1 MWATPSPGA
10 EGSGERLALFWV
22 WLAFAT
28 ACTAVM
34 WMRPGDETI
43 AYHLAWASF
52 ALLYGL
58 GNWRLRV
65 AVTGVAVCTAG
76 TGAVLLVRADT
87 GVLPWQEMAEIP
99 LMSLLIFLVV
109 WHVRSRQVALR
120 TVITMAERERQLASD
135 RDRLTRLT
143 SHELRTPLTIARGY
157 VELLL
162 RRPREPQER
171 RDLTVVEDELDRLTR
186 VTDRLIRAIRLQ
198 GGSDIEWVDLDGLLM
213 QTVERWM
220 QVADRHWVLDAR
232 AGVYA
237 GSAERMR
244 ASLDT
249 LIENALRYTTVGDTI
264 RLTAS
269 RGADLIEVTVADSG
283 SGLSEDQV
291 AAINDMAGASEPPR
305 DELSQTGLGLA
316 LVRGLAQARGGRLLA
331 AIPPGG
337 GALLMVQLPV
347 DPPATTPPADL
358 PEVPEDAVP
367 TDRNAEVLLLDRRLR
382 FEPGL
387 RRIRA
392 ANLRRPVADRLAARA
407 DDG

>member
-10 EGSGERLALFWV
+10 EGPVEQRALFWA
-22 WLAFAT
+22 WLTFAA
-28 ACTAVM
+28 ACSVTM
-34 WMRPGDETI
+34 WYRPGQETI

-52 ALLYGL
+52 ALLYGF

-65 AVTGVAVCTAG
+65 AVIGVAVCTAS
-76 TGAVLLVRADT
+76 TGAVLLVRAAT
-87 GVLPWQEMAEIP
+87 GVLPWEETAEIP
-99 LMSLLIFLVV
+99 LMSLLMVLVV
-109 WHVRSRQVALR
+109 WHVRLRQVALG

-162 RRPREPQER
+162 RRPHEPEDR
-171 RDLTVVEDELDRLTR
+171 RDLAVVEDELDRLTR

-198 GGSDIEWVDLDGLLM
+198 GGSDIEWVDLDALLT

-220 QVADRHWVLDAR
+220 QVADRDWVLDAR
-232 AGVYA
+232 GGGYA

-249 LIENALRYTTVGDTI
+249 LIENALRYTAVGDTI
-264 RLTAS
+264 RLTAI
-269 RGADLIEVTVADSG
+269 RVDEVIEVTVADSG
-283 SGLSEDQV
+283 SGLSWEQV

-337 GALLMVQLPV
+337 GASLTVQLPV
-347 DPPATTPPADL
+347 DPPAGTLPADL
-358 PEVPEDAVP
+358 PEVSEDAVYP
-367 TDRNAEVLLLDRRLR
+367 ALEAEVLLLDGHLR
-382 FEPGL
+382 FEPG
-387 RRIRA
+387 RRRRA
-392 ANLRRPVADRLAARA
+392 ASSRRLASDELAARA
-407 DDG
+407 SDG

>member
-1 MWATPSPGA
+1 M
-10 EGSGERLALFWV
+10 SGERLALFWI
-22 WLAFAT
+22 WLALAT
-28 ACTAVM
+28 ASTVTM
-34 WMRPGDETI
+34 WMRPGEETI

-65 AVTGVAVCTAG
+65 AVIGVALCTASTG
-76 TGAVLLVRADT
+76 TVLLVRAAT
-87 GVLPWQEMAEIP
+87 GALPWEETTEIP
-99 LMSLLIFLVV
+99 LMSLLMVLVV
-109 WHVRSRQVALR
+109 WHVRLRQVALG

-162 RRPREPQER
+162 RRPHEPEEH
-171 RDLTVVEDELDRLTR
+171 RDLAVVDDELDRLTR

-198 GGSDIEWVDLDGLLM
+198 GGSDIAWVDLDGLLT

-232 AGVYA
+232 GGIYA

-249 LIENALRYTTVGDTI
+249 LIENALRYTEVGDTI
-264 RLTAS
+264 SLTAS
-269 RGADLIEVTVADSG
+269 READMIEVTVADTG
-283 SGLSEDQV
+283 SGLSSDQV
-291 AAINDMAGASEPPR
+291 TAINDMAGASEPPR

-316 LVRGLAQARGGRLLA
+316 LVRGLAAARGGRLLA

-337 GALLMVQLPV
+337 GASLMVQLPV
-347 DPPATTPPADL
+347 DPPAIAQQPDL
-358 PEVPEDAVP
+358 PEVPEDTVR
-367 TDRNAEVLLLDRRLR
+367 TDRIAEVLLLDRRLR
-382 FEPGL
+382 FEPGR

-392 ANLRRPVADRLAARA
+392 ASFRRPVPDALAARVN
-407 DDG
+407 DG

>member
-1 MWATPSPGA
+1 MSATTSPAA
-10 EGSGERLALFWV
+10 EGSGGGLALFWA
-22 WLAFAT
+22 WLAFAA

-34 WMRPGDETI
+34 WVRPGEETV

-52 ALLYGL
+52 ALLYGI

-65 AVTGVAVCTAG
+65 AVVGVALCTVA
-76 TGAVLLVRADT
+76 TGAVLVVRAAS
-87 GVLPWQEMAEIP
+87 GVLPWQETTEIP

-109 WHVRSRQVALR
+109 WHVRLRQVALG
-120 TVITMAERERQLASD
+120 TVITMAERERQLAND

-162 RRPREPQER
+162 RRPHEPEER
-171 RDLTVVEDELDRLTR
+171 RDLAVVEDELDRLGR
-186 VTDRLIRAIRLQ
+186 VTDRLMRAIRLQ
-198 GGSDIEWVDLDGLLM
+198 GGTDIEWVDLDALLT

-220 QVADRHWVLDAR
+220 QVAERDWVLDAR
-232 AGVYA
+232 GGSYA

-244 ASLDT
+244 ATLDT
-249 LIENALRYTTVGDTI
+249 LIENALRYTTVGDSI

-269 RGADLIEVTVADSG
+269 RGAGLVEVTVADSG
-283 SGLSEDQV
+283 SGLSADQV
-291 AAINDMAGASEPPR
+291 AAINDMAGASAPPR

-337 GALLMVQLPV
+337 GALLIVQIPV
-347 DPPATTPPADL
+347 DPPATTTPADL
-358 PEVPEDAVP
+358 PAAPDDAVRN
-367 TDRNAEVLLLDRRLR
+367 DRDAEAVLDRRLR
-382 FEPGL
+382 FEPAR

-392 ANLRRPVADRLAARA
+392 ASLGRPVPDVLHAGA
-407 DDG
+407 DDS